1 MFTIVPL
8 IIIFLCS
15 SYIYL
20 NDVSM
25 IVMILIYL
33 FEIGLVIGTFSLYKK
48 IKLDLKDQE
57 QNKIKQ
63 EIYNLKQKVSNTND
77 EILKKSLEN
86 KIINLEQS
94 LK

>member
-33 FEIGLVIGTFSLYKK
+33 FEIGLVIGTFFLYKK